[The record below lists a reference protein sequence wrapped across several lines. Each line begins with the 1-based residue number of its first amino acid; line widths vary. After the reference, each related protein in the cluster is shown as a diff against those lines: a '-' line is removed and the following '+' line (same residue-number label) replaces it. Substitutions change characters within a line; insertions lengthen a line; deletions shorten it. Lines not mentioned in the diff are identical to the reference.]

1 MALYTDLT
9 LKLVATLTA
18 TADLG
23 TPNFPI
29 DTSTRYIWGS
39 GTGADQ
45 ADKMF
50 SDNRTLLASATEDLD
65 LAASL
70 ADGLG
75 GTITMVKLK
84 ALIVRAAAGN
94 TNNVVLSRP
103 ASNGVPLFAAASD
116 AIPVLPG
123 GLFSWVSPGAGITV
137 TPGTG
142 DLVTF
147 TNSAGGTSVAYDVII
162 IGTSA

>member
-18 TADLG
+18 SGDLG
-23 TPNFPI
+23 TPNYPI
-29 DTSTRYIWGS
+29 DNTTRFIWST
-39 GTGADQ
+39 GTGTDQ

-50 SDNRTLLASATEDLD
+50 SDTRTLGASATEDLD

-75 GTITMVKLK
+75 GTITFVKLK
-84 ALIVRAAAGN
+84 ALIVKAASAN
-94 TNNVVLSRP
+94 TNNVVVSRP
-103 ASNGVPLFAAASD
+103 AANGVPLFAAVSD

-123 GLFSWVSPGAGITV
+123 GVFAWVSPGAGITV
-137 TPGTG
+137 TPATG
-142 DLVTF
+142 DLVTI
-147 TNSAGGTSVAYDVII
+147 TNSAGTTSVNYDVII

>member
-18 TADLG
+18 VGDLG
-23 TPNFPI
+23 TPTFPI
-29 DTSTRYIWGS
+29 DNTTRYLWAS

-45 ADKMF
+45 ADKMY
-50 SDNRTLLASATEDLD
+50 SDTNTLAASGTLDLD
-65 LAASL
+65 LSGPL
-70 ADGLG
+70 SDGLG
-75 GTITMVKLK
+75 GTISIVKLK
-84 ALIVRAAAGN
+84 ALIVKAAAAN
-94 TNNVVLSRP
+94 TNNVLVSRP
-103 ASNGVPLFAAASD
+103 ATNGVPLFAAAGD

-123 GLFSWVSPGAGITV
+123 GTVVWISPGAGITV
-137 TPGTG
+137 TPATG

-147 TNSAGGTSVAYDVII
+147 TNSAGGTGVTYDVII